1 MNAQTRAQVTGKIFK
16 QVAMRLAP
24 QMNQDWDE
32 LVEDDMNA
40 QEIDERIFRVSEY
53 LGGMADIIIV
63 VAAEELAKQGEAA

>member
-1 MNAQTRAQVTGKIFK
+1 
-16 QVAMRLAP
+16 MRLAP